1 MKPRCDWCGRP
12 TSERYPVFAKGDDP
26 PPDRRLADALGA
38 VCLAC
43 RNLLRAYP
51 EKAGLPKSCRRQAL
65 DECEWGPV
73 RAAVAVANEAPSF
86 DDDADE
92 VFRGLR

>member
-26 PPDRRLADALGA
+26 PPGRRLADALAA
-38 VCLAC
+38 VCLTC
-43 RNLLRAYP
+43 RNLLRSHP
-51 EKAGLPKSCRRQAL
+51 EKASLPKSCRRQAV
-65 DECEWGPV
+65 DDFEWGPV
-73 RAAVAVANEAPSF
+73 RAAIAAVKKAPPLSENI
-86 DDDADE
+86 DE